1 MNIGDLRKC
10 LPDFCRATVCLVVR
24 DFWLLSEL
32 DADCISRILAGPRE
46 LLRRVKVGL
55 IRQLHGSEGA
65 TGGVILGCTEIELL
79 VQQSDV
85 ADVPLYR
92 SADLHIDAAARVQ
105 AGIASLEDFMPPS
118 PS

>member
-1 MNIGDLRKC
+1 MRDGSWLKSRLALHGIE
-10 LPDFCRATVCLVVR
+10 VCVPLA
-24 DFWLLSEL
+24 
-32 DADCISRILAGPRE
+32 DADRQRCYDIICQELSFGKFEAASRAFF
-46 LLRRVKVGL
+46 VGL